1 MAKHAKTIL
10 IIDTA
15 WTILADFHLVS
26 AVTGCNHRAR
36 LQPTPT
42 MTVKQLEAEDRERL
56 RAALEE

>member
-15 WTILADFHLVS
+15 WTILADFH
-26 AVTGCNHRAR
+26 
-36 LQPTPT
+36 P